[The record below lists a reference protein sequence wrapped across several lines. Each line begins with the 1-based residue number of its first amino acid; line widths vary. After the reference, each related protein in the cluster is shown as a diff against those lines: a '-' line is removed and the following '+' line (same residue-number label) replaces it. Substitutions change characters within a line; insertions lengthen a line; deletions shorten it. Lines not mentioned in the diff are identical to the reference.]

1 MQQPIDQPESPY
13 EQLRRA
19 QNIVSVG
26 TVAEVDHARGRCRID
41 VGENRTAWLPWLTL
55 RAGGSAALWWPPA
68 VGEQV
73 ALLAPGGDMAQ
84 AVALPG
90 AYSDAMPAPSSSEHA
105 MVIRWAENAQLV
117 FQAAHATTVA
127 PTLHITIGNA
137 EFSMTDG
144 AISASVPGATLTLD
158 QTGLHVDPEVNV
170 GDITLTRHR
179 HDEVARGSATSGQP
193 VP

>member
-19 QNIVSVG
+19 QNTVSVG
-26 TVAEVDHARGRCRID
+26 TVAEVDHARARCRVS
-41 VGENRTAWLPWLTL
+41 VGDNTTGWLPWLTL
-55 RAGGSAALWWPPA
+55 RAGGTAAVWWPPK

-73 ALLAPGGDMAQ
+73 ALIAPGGDLAQ

-90 AYSDAMPAPSSSEHA
+90 AYSDAMPAPSGDEHS
-105 MVIRWAENAQLV
+105 MVIKWAENAEMI
-117 FQAAHATTVA
+117 FKAAHGKTVA
-127 PTLHITIGNA
+127 PALHITIGNA

-144 AISASVPGATLTLD
+144 AISASVPGATMVLNG
-158 QTGLHVDPEVNV
+158 TGLHVDPEVNV
-170 GDITLTRHR
+170 GAITLTQHK
-179 HDEVARGSATSGQP
+179 HAGVTPGGSLTLQP